1 MAELI
6 DELNFKCRIG
16 LLLSTTLYQMALMMD
31 KFSLMSDAAFALIFY
46 LSVQNQSAEPTTQ
59 DQLTYQVRTLNFD
72 RVEIILQKAT
82 KSL

>member
-31 KFSLMSDAAFALIFY
+31 KFSLMCDAAFALIFY
-46 LSVQNQSAEPTTQ
+46 LSVQNRSAEPTTQ

-72 RVEIILQKAT
+72 RIEIILQKAL

>member
-16 LLLSTTLYQMALMMD
+16 LLLSTFLYQMALMMD

>member
-31 KFSLMSDAAFALIFY
+31 KFSLMSDAAFSLIFY

>member
-31 KFSLMSDAAFALIFY
+31 KFSLMCDSP
-46 LSVQNQSAEPTTQ
+46 SP
-59 DQLTYQVRTLNFD
+59 
-72 RVEIILQKAT
+72 
-82 KSL
+82 